1 MTTNWTLQRFDEL
14 TPTDLYAILR
24 LRSEVFVVEQ
34 NCVFLDMDNKDQQC
48 LHLSGWL
55 DTALLAYTRIVPPG
69 VAYIMPSIG
78 RVVSSPRARGTG
90 IGRELMQRS
99 IEAVYNLYGQQPIK
113 IGAQYYLK
121 SFYTSLGFLQS
132 GAIYLEDGIEHIE
145 MIKQ

>member
-1 MTTNWTLQRFDEL
+1 MTINWTLQRFDEL

-55 DTALLAYTRIVPPG
+55 DTELLAYTRIVPTG
-69 VAYIMPSIG
+69 VAYSMPSIG

-90 IGRELMQRS
+90 IGRKIMLQS
-99 IEAVYNLYGQQPIK
+99 IQAVYNLYGQQPIK

>member
-55 DTALLAYTRIVPPG
+55 DTELLAYTRIVPPG